1 MSTLGF
7 TAPEA
12 ITISMQ
18 AAAVMSNAGVA
29 VKLSSTMGY
38 IELAGDGEQAIGILL
53 QPALAIGDSVPVVV
67 FGRCKVKA
75 NGAFAIGDL
84 LNSADTTGKVD
95 TKGSTEHA
103 IAVALEAA
111 TAQDDLVLAFVKHV
125 YV

>member
-1 MSTLGF
+1 MTLGY
-7 TAPEA
+7 TSPEA

-18 AAAVMSNAGVA
+18 ASAVMATAGIA
-29 VKLSSTMGY
+29 VKLSSTAGY
-38 IELAGDGEQAIGILL
+38 VEIAGDGEQAIGILVT
-53 QPALAIGDSVPVVV
+53 PALAIGDAVPICV

-75 NGAFAIGDL
+75 NGAFSIGDL
-84 LNSADTTGKVD
+84 LNSAASTGFVD

-111 TAQDDLVLAFVKHV
+111 TAQDDLVLALVKHV